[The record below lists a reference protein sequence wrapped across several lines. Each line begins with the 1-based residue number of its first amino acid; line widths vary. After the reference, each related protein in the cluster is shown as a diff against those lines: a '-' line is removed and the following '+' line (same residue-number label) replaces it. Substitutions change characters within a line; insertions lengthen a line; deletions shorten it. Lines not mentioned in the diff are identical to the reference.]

1 MNFKNIIKNIYK
13 KIVILFFLQ
22 LYPKPKLQTKTIKKF
37 VKIDKF
43 SKENKIFKVIEIV
56 DGRVYT
62 NSVDDAAFIHNN
74 ILISMPSYQYR
85 NSLNAPTKYNSVLK
99 YGTPRKIKKIN
110 GNILSLLS
118 GGAAKINYG
127 HWIFDVL
134 TRILIFK
141 KKYKLKDLNYLLVP
155 SYKNEFQVDT
165 LKAFGINKIKVLDSE
180 LCKHIKAN
188 KIYATSHPNFHNL
201 NNLSKWMVKDI
212 RKIFLKKLRNKKIK
226 CNKIFLDRDEVDYD
240 IKNLELYK
248 DHRILLN
255 RKEVIYFLKK
265 KGFNIIKPQE
275 INFWDQVN
283 LFNKAKVIISLSG
296 AGLSNIIFCKPGT
309 KIIEIKNNNRL
320 NDFLNISRMLNLKHQ
335 QISIKPKFKTKVYQ
349 NGILNCPV
357 SKLKKHL

>member
-1 MNFKNIIKNIYK
+1 
-13 KIVILFFLQ
+13 
-22 LYPKPKLQTKTIKKF
+22 
-37 VKIDKF
+37 
-43 SKENKIFKVIEIV
+43 
-56 DGRVYT
+56 
-62 NSVDDAAFIHNN
+62 
-74 ILISMPSYQYR
+74 
-85 NSLNAPTKYNSVLK
+85 
-99 YGTPRKIKKIN
+99 
-110 GNILSLLS
+110 
-118 GGAAKINYG
+118 
-127 HWIFDVL
+127 
-134 TRILIFK
+134 
-141 KKYKLKDLNYLLVP
+141 
-155 SYKNEFQVDT
+155 
-165 LKAFGINKIKVLDSE
+165 
-180 LCKHIKAN
+180 
-188 KIYATSHPNFHNL
+188 
-201 NNLSKWMVKDI
+201 MVKDI